1 MIILCANIMTPFF
14 GKGQTTMDGLE
25 AEWGVNYLSSFHLL
39 SILSPAIR
47 AQPPDR
53 DVRVIFSTC
62 NSYIG
67 GKLEFKDTET
77 ATKSGSAS
85 YARSKLAVMT
95 FAHGFQKHLDSYK
108 RPDKQ
113 PNNARALIVDPGF
126 SRTPGTRRWLSG
138 GSLWGLLIYLV
149 TWPLWWL
156 VLKSPTQGAQSYL
169 LAAMEAEY
177 ARISGGRLIKECREY
192 EPLRPEVQNEEV
204 AKRLWE
210 FSEKQIEQL
219 EKEGAVKR
227 ALAKKEAEKK
237 EKQKDKKQE
246 KDETAGGASEEKK
259 PTPGSRKSRKAK

>member
-1 MIILCANIMTPFF
+1 M
-14 GKGQTTMDGLE
+14 
-25 AEWGVNYLSSFHLL
+25 
-39 SILSPAIR
+39 AI
-47 AQPPDR
+47 
-53 DVRVIFSTC
+53 
-62 NSYIG
+62 
-67 GKLEFKDTET
+67 
-77 ATKSGSAS
+77 
-85 YARSKLAVMT
+85 MT
-95 FAHGFQKHLDSYK
+95 FAYGFQRHLDAYK

-138 GSLWGLLIYLV
+138 GSLWGLLTYLL

-156 VLKSPTQGAQSYL
+156 VLKSPNQGAQSYL

-177 ARISGGRLIKECREY
+177 ARGTGGKLIKECRDY

-227 ALAKKEAEKK
+227 ALAKKESEKK
-237 EKQKDKKQE
+237 EKDKK
-246 KDETAGGASEEKK
+246 KETTTTSASAATVGEEKK
-259 PTPGSRKSRKAK
+259 PSPGSRRSRRAK